1 MVERMTGEPTP
12 SKKGV
17 PGVTVKLWVRVTKLS
32 TVGMRSPLLFLLTL
46 KTFTVNE
53 KVKYF
58 IDT

>member
-1 MVERMTGEPTP
+1 MTGEPTP